1 MKPKT
6 KFEKGIVNA
15 SINLPSL
22 TSKQL
27 QWGVDNS
34 IQYLARFYKS
44 KYICTKCGHQW
55 HFNAKR
61 NYIKCPHCGAKLLVE
76 ESLKRTFNQTAYF
89 TVLTACEGYQVVR
102 SVIVRCTMKVGNPAV
117 YDWAEVMQRW
127 VAPDGKYATF
137 ARLRQASTMFFDL
150 WLFRTE
156 LILRQWCHV
165 YDKIYSGT
173 VCPYMSIIP
182 ELKKRGLKR
191 SFYRHISFDLIIGLL
206 CNSKIETLLKM
217 NQKTLLQKFLLGRCN
232 IDEYWPSI
240 RICFRNNYI
249 VHDANVWCDYIDML
263 KYLGK
268 DTRNAKYVC
277 PMDLKKE
284 HDKAVQKKIKKEVE
298 EEINSP
304 DFLLKELRYKESKS
318 KFFGLVF
325 TDGLITIKMIES
337 VKDMILEGK
346 VMHHCVGHYY
356 TKEDSLIFSASI
368 NGKRI
373 ETIDVSISQMK
384 VLQCKGV
391 CNKMTQYHNRII
403 QLVERNISAEFNLQM
418 QQNSD

>member
-137 ARLRQASTMFFDL
+137 ARLRQASTMLFDL

-191 SFYRHISFDLIIGLL
+191 SFYRHISFDLIIELL

-298 EEINSP
+298 EEINSS

-403 QLVERNISAEFNLQM
+403 QLVERNISQIQGRLSA
-418 QQNSD
+418 

>member
-403 QLVERNISAEFNLQM
+403 QLVERNISQIQGRLSA
-418 QQNSD
+418 

>member
-137 ARLRQASTMFFDL
+137 ARLRQASTMLFDL

-191 SFYRHISFDLIIGLL
+191 SFYRHISFDLIIELL

-284 HDKAVQKKIKKEVE
+284 HDKAVQKKIKK
-298 EEINSP
+298 P
-304 DFLLKELRYKESKS
+304 WY
-318 KFFGLVF
+318 
-325 TDGLITIKMIES
+325 
-337 VKDMILEGK
+337 
-346 VMHHCVGHYY
+346 
-356 TKEDSLIFSASI
+356 SA
-368 NGKRI
+368 K
-373 ETIDVSISQMK
+373 K
-384 VLQCKGV
+384 
-391 CNKMTQYHNRII
+391 
-403 QLVERNISAEFNLQM
+403 
-418 QQNSD
+418 

>member
-1 MKPKT
+1 M
-6 KFEKGIVNA
+6 
-15 SINLPSL
+15 
-22 TSKQL
+22 
-27 QWGVDNS
+27 DNS

-191 SFYRHISFDLIIGLL
+191 SFYRHISFDLIIELL

-403 QLVERNISAEFNLQM
+403 QLVERNISQIQGRLSA
-418 QQNSD
+418 

>member
-191 SFYRHISFDLIIGLL
+191 SFYRHISFDLIIELL

-403 QLVERNISAEFNLQM
+403 QLVERNISQIQGRLSA
-418 QQNSD
+418 

>member
-34 IQYLARFYKS
+34 IQYLARYYKS

-117 YDWAEVMQRW
+117 YDWSEVMQRW
-127 VAPDGKYATF
+127 VAPNGKYATF

-217 NQKTLLQKFLLGRCN
+217 NQKTLLQKFLLGRSN

-249 VHDANVWCDYIDML
+249 VHDANVWCDYIEML

-284 HDKAVQKKIKKEVE
+284 HDKAVQKKIKKEVDE
-298 EEINSP
+298 ETNSP

-318 KFFGLVF
+318 NFFGLVF

-346 VMHHCVGHYY
+346 AMHHCVGHYY

-373 ETIDVSISQMK
+373 ETIEVSISQMK

-403 QLVERNISAEFNLQM
+403 QLVERNISQIQGRLSA
-418 QQNSD
+418 

>member
-34 IQYLARFYKS
+34 IQYLARYYKS

-117 YDWAEVMQRW
+117 YDWSEVMQRW
-127 VAPDGKYATF
+127 VAPNGKYATF

-206 CNSKIETLLKM
+206 CNSKIETLLKK
-217 NQKTLLQKFLLGRCN
+217 NQKTLLQKFLLGRSN

-284 HDKAVQKKIKKEVE
+284 HDKAVQKKIKKEVDE
-298 EEINSP
+298 ETNSP

-318 KFFGLVF
+318 NFFGLVF

-346 VMHHCVGHYY
+346 AMHHCVGHYY

-373 ETIDVSISQMK
+373 ETIEVSISQMK

-403 QLVERNISAEFNLQM
+403 QLVERNISQIQGRLSA
-418 QQNSD
+418 

>member
-1 MKPKT
+1 MQVTP
-6 KFEKGIVNA
+6 
-15 SINLPSL
+15 
-22 TSKQL
+22 

-191 SFYRHISFDLIIGLL
+191 SFYRHISFDLIIELL

-403 QLVERNISAEFNLQM
+403 QLVERNISQIQGRLSA
-418 QQNSD
+418 

>member
-34 IQYLARFYKS
+34 IQYLARYYKS

-117 YDWAEVMQRW
+117 YDWSEVMQRW
-127 VAPDGKYATF
+127 VAPNGKYATF

-191 SFYRHISFDLIIGLL
+191 SLYRHISFDLIIGLL

-217 NQKTLLQKFLLGRCN
+217 NQKTLLQKFLLGRSN

-249 VHDANVWCDYIDML
+249 VHDANVWCDYIEML

-284 HDKAVQKKIKKEVE
+284 HDKAVQKKIKKEVDE
-298 EEINSP
+298 ETNSP

-318 KFFGLVF
+318 NFFGLVF

-346 VMHHCVGHYY
+346 AMHHCVGHYY

-373 ETIDVSISQMK
+373 ETIEVSISQMK

-403 QLVERNISAEFNLQM
+403 QLVERNISQIQGRLSA
-418 QQNSD
+418 

>member
-1 MKPKT
+1 M
-6 KFEKGIVNA
+6 
-15 SINLPSL
+15 
-22 TSKQL
+22 
-27 QWGVDNS
+27 DNS

-137 ARLRQASTMFFDL
+137 ARLRQASTMLFDL

-191 SFYRHISFDLIIGLL
+191 SFYRHISFDLIIELL

-356 TKEDSLIFSASI
+356 TKEDSLIFFASI

-403 QLVERNISAEFNLQM
+403 QLVERNISQIQGRLSA
-418 QQNSD
+418 

>member
-34 IQYLARFYKS
+34 IQYLARYYKS

-117 YDWAEVMQRW
+117 YDWSEVMQRW
-127 VAPDGKYATF
+127 VAPNGKYATF

-217 NQKTLLQKFLLGRCN
+217 NQKTLLQKFLLGRSN

-249 VHDANVWCDYIDML
+249 VRDANVWCDYIEML

-284 HDKAVQKKIKKEVE
+284 HDKAVQKKIKKEVDE
-298 EEINSP
+298 ETNSP

-318 KFFGLVF
+318 NFFGLVF

-346 VMHHCVGHYY
+346 AMHHCVGHYY

-373 ETIDVSISQMK
+373 ETIEVSISQMK

-403 QLVERNISAEFNLQM
+403 QLVERNISQIQGRLSA
-418 QQNSD
+418 